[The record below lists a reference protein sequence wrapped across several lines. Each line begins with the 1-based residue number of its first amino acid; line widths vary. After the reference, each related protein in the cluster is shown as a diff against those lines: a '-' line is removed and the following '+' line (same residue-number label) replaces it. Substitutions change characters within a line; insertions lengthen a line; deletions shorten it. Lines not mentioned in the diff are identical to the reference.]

1 MKKII
6 VIVVL
11 LILMGCKDSSEKKV
25 NDQPLKKVVDKSK
38 LTCEDIMFEIVKSS
52 DLDLKDYKN
61 YFVRIERIENDSIT
75 LQVYIENN
83 LSDNPKEKQ
92 MVESTIAWL
101 LFLPNEAKLWNT
113 SADPENPVKV
123 NYKFNN
129 LENIYKAC
137 NISKR
142 EIASNSKKDSSE
154 NKDCKEIV
162 VEMGSGRECIIRN
175 STIED
180 VYANIIKNEEVTDSK
195 YFLNSIP
202 ASSKAIEINKDGLIN
217 IEYTIKK
224 DKIEI
229 VLNYEGGVTEVNIE
243 KSNNNVVK
251 KIVYNA
257 D

>member
-1 MKKII
+1 M
-6 VIVVL
+6 
-11 LILMGCKDSSEKKV
+11 
-25 NDQPLKKVVDKSK
+25 VDKSK

-75 LQVYIENN
+75 LQVNIENN

-123 NYKFNN
+123 NYNFNN

-137 NISKR
+137 NISKK
-142 EIASNSKKDSSE
+142 EIASKSKIDSTE

-162 VEMGSGRECIIRN
+162 VEMGSGQECIIRN
-175 STIED
+175 STLEK
-180 VYANIIKNEEVTDSK
+180 VYADIIKNKEVTDSK

-202 ASSKAIEINKDGLIN
+202 TSNKVVEINKDGLID

-229 VLNYEGGVTEVNIE
+229 VMSYDGGVTEVNIE